1 MKIKSLSLQLQV
13 EVKWSEICGGDN
25 SLAFLKKV
33 KECVENELS
42 ADYVTTVS
50 VKVFLK
56 GMPQN
61 HQLAIDEFM
70 NKFYYPNK
78 KVIDEE
84 FALTSSIIHDRTFT
98 LHRQVGE
105 RLCKVIG

>member
-13 EVKWSEICGGDN
+13 EVKWDEICGVDN
-25 SLAFLKKV
+25 SIAFLRKV
-33 KECVENELS
+33 KECAEKEL
-42 ADYVTTVS
+42 ATDYVTTVA
-50 VKVFLK
+50 VKVCLK

-61 HQLAIDEFM
+61 HQLAIDEFL

-78 KVIDEE
+78 KMIDEE
-84 FALTSSIIHDRTFT
+84 FALTSSIVHDRTFT

-105 RLCKVIG
+105 KLCKVIG